1 MKPCEIAVIVPV
13 HNAAAF
19 LTACTDAIAAQKFD
33 GFRCILVED
42 GSTDDSPALCDA
54 IAAGDQR
61 FVALHQT
68 NSGVCAART
77 AGVREGRALGAK
89 WFAFCDADDLYHPE
103 FLDTLYAAVTNS
115 GLPLACCRYDTFTD
129 TVPADAPAPCN
140 SKILRSPAHLDALL
154 HDHAVDYGLW
164 NKLFSADLLTEEML
178 DNGLAY
184 NEDLLAN
191 WRAFLAAPGCAFCDF
206 AGYHYRQHAD
216 SASHR
221 ALPPQSIDDQ
231 RRAAA
236 EIRATA
242 PAEMQQS
249 VNAFYYEKLVYLA
262 SMILRRANAA
272 DYRVQLNE
280 LKIGIAAGARRP
292 AAGAQSAA
300 APEHPAFGLADAAH
314 AAALAVGVP
323 KFLEGPTIMRILLV
337 LDRVENPA
345 SANALMG
352 FRLAEQLL
360 RRDHTVHILTL
371 WDGLHTPPAPPEGA
385 MQHLLAFARRAPR

>member
-1 MKPCEIAVIVPV
+1 MAY
-13 HNAAAF
+13 HHHGDSQ
-19 LTACTDAIAAQKFD
+19 LAAQLQNQIEHASLHGEVEPRGD
-33 GFRCILVED
+33 LVQKQQGRTVGER
-42 GSTDDSPALCDA
+42 L
-54 IAAGDQR
+54 GD
-61 FVALHQT
+61 
-68 NSGVCAART
+68 
-77 AGVREGRALGAK
+77 
-89 WFAFCDADDLYHPE
+89 
-103 FLDTLYAAVTNS
+103 
-115 GLPLACCRYDTFTD
+115 
-129 TVPADAPAPCN
+129 
-140 SKILRSPAHLDALL
+140 LDALL

-280 LKIGIAAGARRP
+280 LKIGIAAGADDPQLGRNPLLPRSIRL
-292 AAGAQSAA
+292 SAW
-300 APEHPAFGLADAAH
+300 
-314 AAALAVGVP
+314 
-323 KFLEGPTIMRILLV
+323 
-337 LDRVENPA
+337 
-345 SANALMG
+345 
-352 FRLAEQLL
+352 
-360 RRDHTVHILTL
+360 LTL
-371 WDGLHTPPAPPEGA
+371 H
-385 MQHLLAFARRAPR
+385 MPRLWQWACRNFLKDRQ

>member
-33 GFRCILVED
+33 AFRCILVDD
-42 GSTDDSPALCDA
+42 GSTDGSPALCDA

-61 FVALHQT
+61 FVALHQP

-77 AGVREGRALGAK
+77 AGLRKAQELGAR
-89 WFAFCDADDLYHPE
+89 WYAFCDADDLYHPDLLE
-103 FLDTLYAAVTNS
+103 TLYAAVQNS
-115 GLPLACCRYDTFTD
+115 GLPLACCRYDTFAD
-129 TVPADAPAPCN
+129 TPPANAPAP
-140 SKILRSPAHLDALL
+140 SGAKVLRSPAHLDALL

-164 NKLFSADLLTEEML
+164 NKLYSANLLTADML

-191 WRAFLAAPGCAFCDF
+191 WRAFLEARGCAFCDF
-206 AGYHYRQHAD
+206 AGYHYRQHAA

-221 ALPPQSIDDQ
+221 ALPPQSLDDQ

-242 PAEMQQS
+242 PAELQQS

-262 SMILRRANAA
+262 SMILRRANAD
-272 DYRVQLNE
+272 DYRVQLYE
-280 LKIGIAAGARRP
+280 LRTALAAGEHDPRLGRNP
-292 AAGAQSAA
+292 QLPRSIQLSAFLTLHM
-300 APEHPAFGLADAAH
+300 PRLWQWMCR
-314 AAALAVGVP
+314 
-323 KFLEGPTIMRILLV
+323 KFLK
-337 LDRVENPA
+337 DR
-345 SANALMG
+345 
-352 FRLAEQLL
+352 Q
-360 RRDHTVHILTL
+360 
-371 WDGLHTPPAPPEGA
+371 
-385 MQHLLAFARRAPR
+385 

>member
-1 MKPCEIAVIVPV
+1 M
-13 HNAAAF
+13 
-19 LTACTDAIAAQKFD
+19 
-33 GFRCILVED
+33 
-42 GSTDDSPALCDA
+42 
-54 IAAGDQR
+54 
-61 FVALHQT
+61 
-68 NSGVCAART
+68 
-77 AGVREGRALGAK
+77 
-89 WFAFCDADDLYHPE
+89 
-103 FLDTLYAAVTNS
+103 
-115 GLPLACCRYDTFTD
+115 
-129 TVPADAPAPCN
+129 PADAPAPCN

-164 NKLFSADLLTEEML
+164 NKLFSADLLTDEML

-206 AGYHYRQHAD
+206 AGYHYRQHAA

-280 LKIGIAAGARRP
+280 LKIGIAAGADDPQLGRNPLLPRSIRL
-292 AAGAQSAA
+292 SAW
-300 APEHPAFGLADAAH
+300 
-314 AAALAVGVP
+314 
-323 KFLEGPTIMRILLV
+323 
-337 LDRVENPA
+337 
-345 SANALMG
+345 
-352 FRLAEQLL
+352 
-360 RRDHTVHILTL
+360 LTL
-371 WDGLHTPPAPPEGA
+371 H
-385 MQHLLAFARRAPR
+385 MPRLWQWACRNFLKDRQ